1 MSDISTTELLE
12 SNNDSLQKKMH
23 VALPAKVVSF
33 NTSEQTVTI
42 EIMITQMAY
51 DGSMLDLPPLV
62 DCPVQMF
69 SYGQF
74 FITAEPQTGDEGLA
88 HFSERCIDGW
98 WESGR
103 KSVPLDIR
111 FNDLSDAFFTGGYKS
126 KPNALTIIP
135 NALNIGGSSAY
146 IRIMSNGVIE
156 LSGTAFNVNAPST
169 FSQPVIYQSGM
180 TGSGGISIGGN
191 VETDGDLIASGKSFL
206 NHTNNDYPMD

>member
-1 MSDISTTELLE
+1 MSDISATELLE

-42 EIMITQMAY
+42 ELMITQMAY

-74 FITAEPQTGDEGLA
+74 FITAEPQAGDEGLA

>member
-1 MSDISTTELLE
+1 MSDISQTELLE

-42 EIMITQMAY
+42 ELMITQMAY

-69 SYGQF
+69 SYGEF
-74 FITAEPQTGDEGLA
+74 FITAEPQQGDEGLA

-103 KSVPLDIR
+103 KSVPLDVR

-135 NALNIGGSSAY
+135 NALNIGGASAY
-146 IRIMSNGVIE
+146 IRIMSSGVIE

-169 FSQPVIYQSGM
+169 FSQPVVYQSGM

-191 VETDGDLIASGKSFL
+191 IETDGDLIASGKSFL
-206 NHTNNDYPMD
+206 RHTNNDYPMD